1 MLLELCLQ
9 VFTISSSLNS
19 IFWNF
24 ILGGLVT
31 GVYTTNTAEAV
42 AYQLKHSRANIAV
55 VDSEAQL
62 EKLLSVRD
70 KLPDLKHIVLYGE
83 DEVIDS
89 EIINWEDF
97 LKLGTS
103 LGEEELNERLAG
115 QAINQPCVICY
126 TSGTTANPKGALLS
140 QASLN
145 KIFTFKSSI
154 QVYISITL
162 SG

>member
-1 MLLELCLQ
+1 M
-9 VFTISSSLNS
+9 
-19 IFWNF
+19 
-24 ILGGLVT
+24 
-31 GVYTTNTAEAV
+31 

-70 KLPDLKHIVLYGE
+70 KLPDLKQIVLYGE

-145 KIFTFKSSI
+145 KILLFKSLLY
-154 QVYISITL
+154 Q
-162 SG
+162 

>member
-1 MLLELCLQ
+1 MFLL
-9 VFTISSSLNS
+9 F
-19 IFWNF
+19 F
-24 ILGGLVT
+24 LGGLVT

-55 VDSEAQL
+55 VDCESQL

-70 KLPDLKHIVLYGE
+70 NLPDLKHIVLYGE

-89 EIINWEDF
+89 EIINWKDF
-97 LKLGTS
+97 LKLGSS
-103 LGEEELNERLAG
+103 LGEEELKERLEG

-145 KIFTFKSSI
+145 KILK
-154 QVYISITL
+154 
-162 SG
+162 